1 VRFLV
6 DNALSPIL
14 AEQLRQNGH
23 DAVHVRD
30 YGLQNAADEQIF
42 ARTADEDRIV
52 VSADT
57 DFGTLLALR
66 HKHKPSVILFRRE
79 ADRRPLR
86 QAALLLVN
94 LPALEEPL
102 DRGCIAVI
110 EGARIR
116 IRQPPIIGTGGS
128 IGY

>member
-1 VRFLV
+1 MFPV

-23 DAVHVRD
+23 DAVQVRD

-42 ARTADEDRIV
+42 ARAADEDLIV
-52 VSADT
+52 VSVDT

-66 HKHKPSVILFRRE
+66 EQGKPSVILFRRE

-86 QAALLLVN
+86 QAALLLAD
-94 LPALEEPL
+94 LPAPESHS
-102 DRGCIAVI
+102 VV
-110 EGARIR
+110 
-116 IRQPPIIGTGGS
+116 RQTPQA
-128 IGY
+128 